1 MAQKTVVLD
10 GIGAVV
16 LVKSP
21 RSKAMRISVAQG
33 TVRVSMP
40 TWMPYAAGEAYVYAQ
55 RAWVAEHVS
64 KHRHTPIE
72 DGQRVGKYHTVQFTQ
87 HSEATKARITKTK
100 IIVSYTSSLQ
110 TGDDEVQ
117 EVAKGAA
124 IRALKKESERLLGP
138 RLQLLAE
145 RHGIEYTSVSYKQ
158 LKRRWG
164 SCDSHKRIVLN
175 CFLVELPWDLI
186 DYVII
191 HELAH
196 TRYMDHSEAFWG
208 YCQQMLPAAKDRRL
222 ELKRYDPVVGAKKS
236 ARA

>member
-1 MAQKTVVLD
+1 MAQKSVVVGDIGTVT
-10 GIGAVV
+10 
-16 LVKSP
+16 LVKSS
-21 RSKAMRISVAQG
+21 RSKSMRISVAQG

-55 RAWVAEHVS
+55 RAWVAEHIPKYS
-64 KHRHTPIE
+64 NTLID
-72 DGQRVGKYHTVQFTQ
+72 DGQRVGKYHTVEFAQ

-100 IIVSYTSSLQ
+100 IIVSYTSGLV
-110 TGDDEVQ
+110 TDNEEVQ
-117 EVAKGAA
+117 GVAKSAA

-138 RLQLLAE
+138 RLQMLAE
-145 RHGIEYTSVSYKQ
+145 RHGIEYASVTYKQ

-191 HELAH
+191 HELTH
-196 TRYMDHSEAFWG
+196 TQFMDHSEAFWK
-208 YCQQMLPAAKDRRL
+208 YCQQILPTAQDRRR